1 MPFPGLPGF
10 SWPERGVHRPL
21 TWVGRT
27 GRTASD
33 GLELISVDDTT
44 RPIGPPGLP
53 VSGGPNPDPVASRLL
68 RLLLLGAGGLA
79 LLLIGLAWDAVLHAR
94 DPGLAA
100 EEGPFTLFNPGHLL
114 AGVGIA
120 VATVGLAGALA
131 TLVLAR
137 REPRPPTAPVR
148 LALVGG
154 TLALALVA
162 GGVGVWAAGVGGHHD
177 PTATAAHAH
186 SGPDGPQGPDGTAT
200 AEHAHGPN
208 LPDVAA
214 ATADERARAEA
225 LWRDSI
231 ANAERWRDPEAAAAA
246 GFRFRDNSLAANR
259 PVRLLHVPNPAW
271 RADGRVLDPARP
283 ETLIYWR
290 DPDDRLV
297 LVGVMYTAA
306 RGQPGPTIGGPIT
319 RWHDHES
326 CRDRATG
333 AKLGR
338 PVDGTCPSGQVLR
351 RSGEMM
357 HVWFTDDLATAFAR
371 RAPLRELRAFAAR
384 AAQEGTASP

>member
-1 MPFPGLPGF
+1 M
-10 SWPERGVHRPL
+10 
-21 TWVGRT
+21 
-27 GRTASD
+27 
-33 GLELISVDDTT
+33 
-44 RPIGPPGLP
+44 
-53 VSGGPNPDPVASRLL
+53 
-68 RLLLLGAGGLA
+68 
-79 LLLIGLAWDAVLHAR
+79 
-94 DPGLAA
+94 
-100 EEGPFTLFNPGHLL
+100 
-114 AGVGIA
+114 
-120 VATVGLAGALA
+120 
-131 TLVLAR
+131 
-137 REPRPPTAPVR
+137 
-148 LALVGG
+148 
-154 TLALALVA
+154 
-162 GGVGVWAAGVGGHHD
+162 
-177 PTATAAHAH
+177 
-186 SGPDGPQGPDGTAT
+186 
-200 AEHAHGPN
+200 AEHVHGSN

-214 ATADERARAEA
+214 AAADERARAEA

-306 RGQPGPTIGGPIT
+306 RGQPGPTVGGPIT
-319 RWHDHES
+319 RWHDHQS
-326 CRDRATG
+326 CRDPATR

-338 PVDGTCPSGQVLR
+338 PLDGACPSGQLLR
-351 RSGEMM
+351 RSGEML

-371 RAPLRELRAFAAR
+371 RAPLQELRAFAAK